1 MARASSSEGM
11 EWHPLAMDVAEHM
24 PEGARQPHL
33 RHRRILTDAL
43 QGRTDLRR
51 FQPRSE
57 RPEGR
62 ILRDWVEGHEDRLGR
77 GMRHGWGALAGGGR
91 ESGE

>member
-1 MARASSSEGM
+1 MARASSSGGM

-24 PEGARQPHL
+24 PAGARQPHL
-33 RHRRILTDAL
+33 RHLRILTDAL

-57 RPEGR
+57 RPEGL
-62 ILRDWVEGHEDRLGR
+62 ILRDWGVGHEGRLG
-77 GMRHGWGALAGGGR
+77 GGLRHGWGVLAVGGR